1 MFPMEKLTPGGMN
14 SFLFYISLLGILL
27 FVGVLLRVKV
37 PLFKKYFI
45 PASLIAGLIG
55 LLLGPYGI
63 KVFPADMMASFASL
77 PGRLIVIV
85 FAPMLIGITFPK
97 PKEVA
102 RMVGPQLIF
111 GYISDCILIALPFL
125 ATALLIAPVWQVNS
139 MFASIIETGFPG
151 GHGTAGGMADVYAD
165 LGWAAGG
172 TLGLTSATIGLFIGI
187 IGGMFIINYGVRKGY
202 TSIITAESKLSGD
215 HSKDLIPK
223 AEQQAGSLVT
233 INKEIVEPLA
243 FHFAL
248 IGIAIV
254 IGWILLYFLES
265 LTRVNLPLFP
275 MAMIG
280 GLILQM
286 VISRTKF
293 ADSVD
298 VGTLRL
304 IQGLALE
311 LLIVAAIAS
320 IKLPVVVEYA
330 LPLLIL
336 MAVSIAGLMFS
347 FFYVGPRIF
356 KTQWFEYAIINFGS
370 MAGVTAVG
378 LMLLRTIDPELRSD
392 VVKAYAMSSPFISP
406 IVGGG
411 LLTSVLPLLAV
422 TYGALTIGLVFL
434 GAVVVL
440 LVIARM
446 LGFWN

>member
-1 MFPMEKLTPGGMN
+1 
-14 SFLFYISLLGILL
+14 
-27 FVGVLLRVKV
+27 
-37 PLFKKYFI
+37 
-45 PASLIAGLIG
+45 
-55 LLLGPYGI
+55 
-63 KVFPADMMASFASL
+63 
-77 PGRLIVIV
+77 
-85 FAPMLIGITFPK
+85 
-97 PKEVA
+97 
-102 RMVGPQLIF
+102 MVGPQLIF

-125 ATALLIAPVWQVNS
+125 ATALLIAPVWHVNS

-215 HSKDLIPK
+215 HRKDLIPK